1 MRGLSRLIA
10 LAGLI
15 GMALSTPSQR
25 LGCSQVVDTGR
36 GQKLADEYRIKFF
49 ETSAKNNINVEQAFY
64 SIARDI
70 KQRLMEDPGASG
82 PSSGNKIDTAGDG
95 KKACP
100 CQK

>member
-1 MRGLSRLIA
+1 MLGVPLSSQPA
-10 LAGLI
+10 L
-15 GMALSTPSQR
+15 
-25 LGCSQVVDTGR
+25 SQVVDTAR
-36 GQKLADEYRIKFF
+36 GQKLADEFRIKFF

-70 KQRLMEDPGASG
+70 KQRLMEDPSPG
-82 PSSGNKIDTAGDG
+82 PSSGNKIDTAGEG